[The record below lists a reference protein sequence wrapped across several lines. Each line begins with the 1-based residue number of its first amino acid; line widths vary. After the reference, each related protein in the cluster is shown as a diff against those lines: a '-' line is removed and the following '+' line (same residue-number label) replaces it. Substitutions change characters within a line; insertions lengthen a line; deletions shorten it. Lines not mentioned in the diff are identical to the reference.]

1 MNKNHINM
9 KAKLSGKLGFDFI
22 PKEKTRREYE
32 PLTSYNLGL
41 FWGIQAYQVKIQVLK
56 DQESKAPEFRNTS
69 AEVFKMLYGI
79 SGTQVSEFRKTRF
92 KLVKTKNNISGTH
105 ILEFRC
111 MRSWTTYSPGAR
123 LFSPK

>member
-1 MNKNHINM
+1 M

-22 PKEKTRREYE
+22 PEEKTRREYE

-56 DQESKAPEFRNTS
+56 DQESEAPEFRNTS
-69 AEVFKMLYGI
+69 AEVFKMLYWI

-92 KLVKTKNNISGTH
+92 KFVKTKNNNSGLH

-123 LFSPK
+123 LFSPE